1 MQPRKDIQGHITS
14 LHGRRAGASAARPAH
29 NGRGLEARDP
39 RRRLWQLSLL
49 DRHYVGFDRGKSAAK
64 FLHFGAQ
71 TFSVP

>member
-1 MQPRKDIQGHITS
+1 MQPLTDIQGHITS

-29 NGRGLEARDP
+29 NDRGMEARDT

-49 DRHYVGFDRGKSAAK
+49 NRHYVGFDRGKPASK

-71 TFSVP
+71 TFNVP